1 MKIEIPLAFS
11 FIMPDELYFL
21 KKDKTQAAD
30 QEALPPAVGIPP
42 DNFKFMGGN
51 KKNFLV
57 IVHYPESEFIEDNH
71 FTALESILK
80 RLGFSMDD
88 VAIVNKAKYS
98 SLTIKQLTDFFKP
111 EKLLML
117 GRSALPA
124 GAGPLT
130 LNKTQQ
136 LNNCNTLLSFS
147 FDEMMD
153 NNENKKVFW
162 EQMKQ
167 L

>member
-1 MKIEIPLAFS
+1 
-11 FIMPDELYFL
+11 
-21 KKDKTQAAD
+21 
-30 QEALPPAVGIPP
+30 
-42 DNFKFMGGN
+42 MGGN

-57 IVHYPESEFIEDNH
+57 IGHYPESDFIEANH

-80 RLGFSMDD
+80 RLGFSIDD

-98 SLTIKQLTDFFKP
+98 SITIDQLTGFFKP

-117 GRSALPA
+117 GRSALPV
-124 GAGPLT
+124 GTGPLA

-136 LNNCNTLLSFS
+136 LNSCNTLLSFS